1 MRHRLAWAPKDQ
13 ELRLVRVHEKSFV
26 IKVEL
31 QSAKVILKLSQ
42 HDREVRSNDEKGDV
56 IGIELRNTVPNN
68 LWNLA
73 DVDAKEEGAKDG
85 PLRNSPGAGH
95 SPTTLPIDHDLLS
108 HH

>member
-56 IGIELRNTVPNN
+56 VGIELPH
-68 LWNLA
+68 
-73 DVDAKEEGAKDG
+73 VDYYLYCTALCAYMH
-85 PLRNSPGAGH
+85 LRPCGCN
-95 SPTTLPIDHDLLS
+95 
-108 HH
+108 